1 MNLSVDEGR
10 SDMGSKR
17 EEKLHCLARSLIKQT
32 VLQRRVGTTW
42 APAAVAAQDAFP
54 AAVSISSVLS
64 CLYFRN
70 HNSHFAKRCLRSSLL
85 NQAFIINTFAV
96 TISCYIF
103 GFRKP
108 FYKQIDGFLQ
118 STAT

>member
-10 SDMGSKR
+10 SNMASKR
-17 EEKLHCLARSLIKQT
+17 EEKLQCLAQSLIKQT
-32 VLQRRVGTTW
+32 VLQQRVGTTW

-54 AAVSISSVLS
+54 AAVLISSVLS

-70 HNSHFAKRCLRSSLL
+70 HNSHFAKCCPRSSLL
-85 NQAFIINTFAV
+85 NQAFIINTFAG
-96 TISCYIF
+96 SFYIL
-103 GFRKP
+103 GFCKP

-118 STAT
+118 NTAT